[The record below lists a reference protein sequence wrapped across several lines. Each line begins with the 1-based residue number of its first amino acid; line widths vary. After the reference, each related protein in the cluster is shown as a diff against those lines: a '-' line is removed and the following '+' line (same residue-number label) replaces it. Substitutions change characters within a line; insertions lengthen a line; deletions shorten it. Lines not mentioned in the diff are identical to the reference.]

1 MKISTFPLK
10 KITVFGIV
18 IAFQIILSSSVI
30 LKLAGAHEG
39 STGAPNEKTCAS
51 SGCHADATVSPGTLV
66 NKLIFNGGDSV
77 YTPGATYPIKIQISK
92 AAIKRFGFQ
101 VTVLKSSDNSYAGSL
116 VVSNA
121 SRTQLQNGI
130 SPNTSRKYITHTSTG
145 AAAVSTGLGEWT
157 FNWKAPATNV
167 GAIKFYY
174 ATNATNMNNQ
184 NTGDQVFLSTFE
196 IKPKT
201 ATGVEE
207 KSDKEFFNVYYST
220 VSKQLTVSYDHVP
233 AGKARIELRNLEG
246 QLIQSS
252 ELNNSGTSAQNVGID
267 LNSTISS
274 GIYLVTYRV
283 ENTMLS
289 RKIYIHE

>member
-1 MKISTFPLK
+1 MKITTYPVK
-10 KITVFGIV
+10 KLVVLLLV
-18 IAFQIILSSSVI
+18 IAFQLILSSSVI
-30 LKLAGAHEG
+30 IKLAGAHEG
-39 STGAPNEKTCAS
+39 STGAPNEKTCAQ
-51 SGCHADATVSPGTLV
+51 SGCHADASVSPGTLV

-77 YTPGATYPIKIQISK
+77 YTPGATYPIKIQVAKSG
-92 AAIKRFGFQ
+92 IKRFGFQ

-116 VVSNA
+116 VVTDA
-121 SRTQLQNGI
+121 TRTQLQNGI
-130 SPNTSRKYITHTSTG
+130 SPNATRKYITHKSAG

-157 FNWKAPATNV
+157 FNWKAPATNI

-174 ATNATNMNNQ
+174 ATNATNMNNE

-207 KSDKEFFNVYYST
+207 KTGEEFFNVYYST
-220 VSKQLTVSYDHVP
+220 VSKQLMISYDQVP
-233 AGKARIELRNLEG
+233 AGKAKIELRNMEG

-252 ELNNSGTSAQNVGID
+252 ELNNSGTSAQNVEID

-283 ENTMLS
+283 GNTMLS

>member
-10 KITVFGIV
+10 KIAVLCIV
-18 IAFQIILSSSVI
+18 IAFQFILSSSII

-39 STGAPNEKTCAS
+39 STGAPGEKTCAQ

-77 YTPGATYPIKIQISK
+77 YTPGATYPIKIQVSK
-92 AAIKRFGFQ
+92 AGIKRFGFQ

-116 VVSNA
+116 VVTDA
-121 SRTQLQNGI
+121 TRTQLQNGI
-130 SPNTSRKYITHTSTG
+130 SPNPTRKYITHKSAG
-145 AAAVSTGLGEWT
+145 AAAVSSGLGEWT
-157 FNWKAPATNV
+157 FNWKAPDTNI

-174 ATNATNMNNQ
+174 ATNATNMNNE
-184 NTGDQVFLSTFE
+184 NTGDQVYLSSFE

-207 KSDKEFFNVYYST
+207 KTEEEFFNVYYST
-220 VSKQLTVSYDHVP
+220 ISKQLMVSYDHVP
-233 AGKARIELRNLEG
+233 SGKARIELRNMEG
-246 QLIQSS
+246 QLIQSTA
-252 ELNNSGTSAQNVGID
+252 LNGSGTSAQNVEID
-267 LNSTISS
+267 LNSSLAS

>member
-1 MKISTFPLK
+1 MKITTYPVK
-10 KITVFGIV
+10 KIIVLLLV
-18 IAFQIILSSSVI
+18 IAFQVVLSSSVI
-30 LKLAGAHEG
+30 IKLAGAHEG
-39 STGAPNEKTCAS
+39 STGAPNEKTCAQ

-77 YTPGATYPIKIQISK
+77 YTPGATYPVKIQIAK
-92 AAIKRFGFQ
+92 AGIKRFGFQ

-116 VVSNA
+116 VVTDA
-121 SRTQLQNGI
+121 TRTQLQNGI
-130 SPNTSRKYITHTSTG
+130 SPNTTRKYITHKSAG

-157 FNWKAPATNV
+157 FNWKAPATNI

-174 ATNATNMNNQ
+174 ATNATNMNNE

-201 ATGVEE
+201 ATGVE
-207 KSDKEFFNVYYST
+207 DKTGEQFFNVYYST
-220 VSKQLTVSYDHVP
+220 VSKQLMISYDQVP
-233 AGKARIELRNLEG
+233 SGKAKIELRNIEG

-252 ELNNSGTSAQNVGID
+252 ELNNSATSAQNVEIN
-267 LNSTISS
+267 LNSSISS

-283 ENTMLS
+283 DNTMLS